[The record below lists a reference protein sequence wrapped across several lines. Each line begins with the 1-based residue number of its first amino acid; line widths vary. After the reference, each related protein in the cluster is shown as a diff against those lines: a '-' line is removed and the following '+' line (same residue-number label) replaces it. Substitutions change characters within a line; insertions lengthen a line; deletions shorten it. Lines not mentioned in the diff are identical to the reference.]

1 MRKQDGKASVPGWYR
16 IWVTNR
22 YGAKTMMRLD
32 HAGSEHDL
40 EIHTLGW
47 GEAND
52 NMRFRMKVLGLP
64 FWTVRLPVSIGIAIY
79 RRFPQSLKDKY
90 HEKI

>member
-1 MRKQDGKASVPGWYR
+1 MRKQDGKASVPQFYR
-16 IWVTNR
+16 EWILKKYSVFTMLKLDKI
-22 YGAKTMMRLD
+22 GA
-32 HAGSEHDL
+32 EHDV
-40 EIHTLGW
+40 EISVLGW
-47 GEAND
+47 SKAND

-79 RRFPQSLKDKY
+79 RRLPQSLKDKY